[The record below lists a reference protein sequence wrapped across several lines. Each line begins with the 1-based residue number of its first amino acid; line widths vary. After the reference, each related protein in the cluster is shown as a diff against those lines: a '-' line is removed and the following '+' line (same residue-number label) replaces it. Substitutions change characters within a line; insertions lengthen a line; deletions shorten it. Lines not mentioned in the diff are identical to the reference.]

1 MLTHVKLCESINI
14 RSQQGIYDSQQRVNE
29 MQSLEEALDMQHRLD
44 FSCRVAEIHFS
55 PGTTGQGNEGLN
67 PQTHS

>member
-1 MLTHVKLCESINI
+1 M
-14 RSQQGIYDSQQRVNE
+14 YDSQQRVNE

-55 PGTTGQGNEGLN
+55 PGTTGQGNEGLS